1 MRKILFGVP
10 QESILGPLL
19 FNIFLCDLFYM
30 MSDTDFASY
39 ADDNTP
45 YVSADTIDEVI
56 KRLETAS
63 VKLFK
68 WFADNQMKANQDKCH
83 LIVSKNENISMHI
96 GPFEIKNT
104 NCEKLLGI
112 KVDSRLNFN
121 EHLDGI
127 IKKASR
133 KINALY
139 RITPFMN
146 ISKRRILMNSFFNSQ
161 FNYCPLVWMFHSRSI
176 NNKTNRLHERAL
188 RIVYNDFKSSFKN
201 LLEKDGTVSIH
212 VSNLQKLA
220 REMFKI
226 SKNFSVPL
234 MSELFHQKVNHY
246 DLQNSY
252 EFSIPNVHRV
262 FHGQASITY
271 LGPLIWQ
278 LVPSELKDFNTVS
291 AFRVAIRKSKP
302 NKCPRRKCWIYLNY
316 LFGINNR
323 CRVECEVFLP
333 GFLVEGFF
341 VNGCLVFLKCFIF
354 IFIFLIFKFVFVAV
368 NFCPIILVDIN

>member
-1 MRKILFGVP
+1 MLVYSYLKNRKQRTKINSGHSCWEEIIFGVP
-10 QESILGPLL
+10 QGSILGPLL
-19 FNIFLCDLFYM
+19 FNMFLCDLFYM
-30 MSDTDFASY
+30 ISDTDFASY

-133 KINALY
+133 KINALS

-161 FNYCPLVWMFHSRSI
+161 FDCYPLIWMFHSRSI
-176 NNKTNRLHERAL
+176 SNKINRVHERVL
-188 RIVYNDFKSSFKN
+188 RIVYNDFKSSFEN
-201 LLEKDGTVSIH
+201 LLEKDGTVSMH
-212 VSNLQKLA
+212 VKNLQKLA
-220 REMFKI
+220 TEMFKYR
-226 SKNFSVPL
+226 KTFL
-234 MSELFHQKVNHY
+234 
-246 DLQNSY
+246 
-252 EFSIPNVHRV
+252 
-262 FHGQASITY
+262 Y
-271 LGPLIWQ
+271 L
-278 LVPSELKDFNTVS
+278 
-291 AFRVAIRKSKP
+291 
-302 NKCPRRKCWIYLNY
+302 
-316 LFGINNR
+316 
-323 CRVECEVFLP
+323 
-333 GFLVEGFF
+333 
-341 VNGCLVFLKCFIF
+341 
-354 IFIFLIFKFVFVAV
+354 
-368 NFCPIILVDIN
+368 